1 MYKLSPILGLPILA
15 GVFVLIVAGG
25 LGTIFSVVGNSGT
38 IGIGLGIVVLAPI
51 VAAAILKRNEEG

>member
-15 GVFVLIVAGG
+15 GIFVLIVAGG

>member
-1 MYKLSPILGLPILA
+1 MYKLSAILGLPLL
-15 GVFVLIVAGG
+15 GVAFVLIIGGG

-38 IGIGLGIVVLAPI
+38 IGIGMGIVVLAPI